1 MLMKAWTN
9 CRGSLRSFHGTN
21 TLRCSPDSVGF
32 MVERRESDNKIS
44 AVLTAT
50 QLKLWFAP
58 RRKDGFELGEGF
70 SEGAS
75 NRRLELQFR
84 FVC

>member
-1 MLMKAWTN
+1 
-9 CRGSLRSFHGTN
+9 
-21 TLRCSPDSVGF
+21 

-50 QLKLWFAP
+50 QLKLWFAR
-58 RRKDGFELGEGF
+58 RRKNGFELGEGF